1 MSSALLCVLPLV
13 PQKPSGGFWSFAT
26 AGWLWLEMR
35 TMKQVLALLVLE
47 QLPTILSQ
55 EIHNSV
61 QNLHPHSLPR
71 SCESFKIHA
80 DRGCETEGRE

>member
-47 QLPTILSQ
+47 QLPTILSPGDPQ
-55 EIHNSV
+55 
-61 QNLHPHSLPR
+61 QR
-71 SCESFKIHA
+71 AESAPAQLAKKL
-80 DRGCETEGRE
+80 

>member
-35 TMKQVLALLVLE
+35 TMEQVLALLVLISLILGYLFYLQE
-47 QLPTILSQ
+47 ILS
-55 EIHNSV
+55 
-61 QNLHPHSLPR
+61 
-71 SCESFKIHA
+71 SC
-80 DRGCETEGRE
+80 